1 MRVVRFV
8 KTYRMYQP
16 GERAGFAEAEAEA
29 LIAQGFAV
37 DPIAAAQAAAAAAA
51 EAEAEAAAAAAA
63 AEAEAEAAAAAAAER
78 KSMIADVIAELPE
91 DAYTKSGAPEV
102 DAINALLNDR
112 LPDFAKHDPVTAA
125 ERDAVWAE
133 RQKQDA

>member
-1 MRVVRFV
+1 MRIVRFV

-16 GERAGFAEAEAEA
+16 GERAGFAEAEAKA

-37 DPIAAAQAAAAAAA
+37 DPDAAARAAEVAAA
-51 EAEAEAAAAAAA
+51 EAEAEAAAAA
-63 AEAEAEAAAAAAAER
+63 ER
-78 KSMIADVIAELPE
+78 ESMIAAVIAELPE

-102 DAINALLNDR
+102 DAINALMNDR

-133 RQKQDA
+133 LQDQGD

>member
-51 EAEAEAAAAAAA
+51 EAEAEA
-63 AEAEAEAAAAAAAER
+63 EAAAAAAAER
-78 KSMIADVIAELPE
+78 KSMIAGVIGELPE

-133 RQKQDA
+133 LQSQGD